1 MSLGST
7 LAAGDGTGP
16 AAPRHTRCRRPSSI
30 TRVRETGQ
38 PGGVLLEDV
47 LDLLA
52 GLLHVGLGLV
62 RLALGLH
69 VLVVRRLAERLLGR
83 ADLLVGHVLHLVVG
97 AHDGAPSGVL
107 GAVRLCRTRSA
118 AVARGC
124 SGRTRRFSWQTLP
137 PPQASRRAAATRPR
151 NSPASSWVSGCH
163 CTPTQNLRPGCST
176 ASTVPS
182 AACAAATSPGW
193 EPTDW
198 WWWQRTSCSSPTRP
212 ATVVPGTVRTM
223 MSPNRSAPGEWS

>member
-1 MSLGST
+1 MSIGADPNSPPRRRT
-7 LAAGDGTGP
+7 GGPGVHPGAAGPPPSPVSLRAG
-16 AAPRHTRCRRPSSI
+16 RPS
-30 TRVRETGQ
+30 
-38 PGGVLLEDV
+38 GVLLEDV

-52 GLLHVGLGLV
+52 GLLDVGLGLV

-107 GAVRLCRTRSA
+107 GAVRLCRPRSA

-137 PPQASRRAAATRPR
+137 PPQASRRAAA
-151 NSPASSWVSGCH
+151 
-163 CTPTQNLRPGCST
+163 
-176 ASTVPS
+176 
-182 AACAAATSPGW
+182 
-193 EPTDW
+193 
-198 WWWQRTSCSSPTRP
+198 
-212 ATVVPGTVRTM
+212 
-223 MSPNRSAPGEWS
+223 